1 MRLMKDI
8 NDLTP
13 MIKNLLKAEKN
24 YYSTVIIL
32 SIFLSLISLAI
43 PISVQSL
50 VNTVVF
56 GVLLQPI
63 VVLSLLLL
71 FVLSINV
78 LLNGLLFR
86 TLEFFQQH
94 FFAKMSLEIV
104 SKILN
109 ASTKKLKENSN
120 NYILSHRYFDIMIVQ
135 KSMTTILSD
144 GTFILLQLFVG
155 MILISL
161 YHPYFLI
168 FDIILIVS
176 LIFLWRLF
184 GTPAINTAIKE
195 SSSKYEMGRWVSQV
209 TEQSSL
215 FCRHPELA
223 FSSAEKYATKYIQA
237 RNNHFK
243 NLFSQIIG
251 LFVLYAIL
259 SAFVLGVGGFLVIKG
274 ELSMGQLI
282 AAEIIV
288 TIILT
293 SLTKLGKI
301 LEKTYDLIAALSKLD
316 IFNNLYE
323 EKSSILYSDRVELKN
338 IYVQDNSNDQH
349 IFNFKLSP
357 KKTYLLKSN
366 NITKMNA
373 FLKLLSSEYDI
384 KRGQFHIQC
393 KDCEDELPKELLL
406 KNFYIL
412 EKPEIISESIL
423 NNILLSKNFAQSDLT
438 KLIHEISLEDSISNL
453 PRGLETKL
461 SNDGSPLSFKDLL
474 RIELLRAIIN
484 KPLFVVLTHVFR
496 VFSIKEQKE
505 IFNLLR
511 NNNIGVLAT
520 CEIKIFDESN
530 DYEILDIDHGR
541 ES

>member
-1 MRLMKDI
+1 MKDFKDFI
-8 NDLTP
+8 P
-13 MIKNLLKAEKN
+13 MIRKLLKAEKA

-78 LLNGLLFR
+78 ILNGLLFKA
-86 TLEFFQQH
+86 LEFFQQH

-109 ASTKKLKENSN
+109 ASTKKLRENSN
-120 NYILSHRYFDIMIVQ
+120 KYILSHRYFDIMTVQ
-135 KSMTTILSD
+135 KSITIILAD

-168 FDIILIVS
+168 FDIILVVS

-184 GTPAINTAIKE
+184 GPAAIKTAIQE
-195 SSSKYEMGRWVSQV
+195 SSTKYEMGRWVDQV
-209 TEQSSL
+209 AEQSTL
-215 FCRHPELA
+215 FCRHPDLA
-223 FSSAEKYATKYIQA
+223 FNIAEGYATNYITA
-237 RNNHFK
+237 RNNHFR

-259 SAFVLGVGGFLVIKG
+259 SAFVLGVGGFLVIRG

-316 IFNNLYE
+316 IFYHLYE

-338 IYVQDNSNDQH
+338 IHVTDKSNDLH
-349 IFNFKLSP
+349 VFNFQIEP
-357 KKTYLLKSN
+357 EKTYLLRSN
-366 NITKMNA
+366 NVTKMSA
-373 FLKLLSSEYDI
+373 LLKLLNTEYNI
-384 KRGQFHIQC
+384 QRGQFHVKCIDC
-393 KDCEDELPKELLL
+393 KGELPKEILL
-406 KNFYIL
+406 KNFYVL
-412 EKPEIISESIL
+412 DRPEIVSETIYKNIIL
-423 NNILLSKNFAQSDLT
+423 SNNVVQSELT
-438 KLIHEISLEDSISNL
+438 SLIHDIKLENSISNL
-453 PRGLETKL
+453 PRGLDTTL
-461 SNDGSPLSFKDLL
+461 NNDGSPLSFKDLL
-474 RIELLRAIIN
+474 KLDLLRVIIN

-496 VFSIKEQKE
+496 VFTLDEQRE
-505 IFNLLR
+505 IFELLKKHK
-511 NNNIGVLAT
+511 IGVLAT
-520 CEIKIFDESN
+520 CEIKIFNESDN
-530 DYEILDIDHGR
+530 YEVLDIDHGV